1 MSIEAPFRGI
11 AGVRG
16 YGVLNGKGQAVCGVR
31 ADVVAGELG
40 AGAVHAR
47 GAFSNIGKAL
57 GLGDVT
63 VVTLRAGSGGWV
75 VGWHENHV
83 IAVDLEPT
91 AEVANV
97 EATVQ
102 SGAWLEVVE
111 CEIDDADI
119 EYVSERGGAL
129 SDPVADPS
137 RGASATLAPVNR
149 QAAPAQNPTGV
160 SRQRSVSAVV
170 RSESSLRGS
179 EGGSRKNGCTGS

>member
-1 MSIEAPFRGI
+1 MSTEAPFRGI

-16 YGVLNGKGQAVCGVR
+16 YRVLDKKGHAVCGVS
-31 ADVVAGELG
+31 ADAVAGEFG
-40 AGAVHAR
+40 ASAVQAR

-75 VGWHENHV
+75 VGWHDNHV

-97 EATVQ
+97 EAKVQ

-111 CEIDDADI
+111 WEIDDADI
-119 EYVSERGGAL
+119 EYVSERAGAL
-129 SDPVADPS
+129 VEQVAEPS
-137 RGASATLAPVNR
+137 REVSAKHAR
-149 QAAPAQNPTGV
+149 SPTGV
-160 SRQRSVSAVV
+160 SRKRSVSAVV
-170 RSESSLRGS
+170 RSESS
-179 EGGSRKNGCTGS
+179 SRET